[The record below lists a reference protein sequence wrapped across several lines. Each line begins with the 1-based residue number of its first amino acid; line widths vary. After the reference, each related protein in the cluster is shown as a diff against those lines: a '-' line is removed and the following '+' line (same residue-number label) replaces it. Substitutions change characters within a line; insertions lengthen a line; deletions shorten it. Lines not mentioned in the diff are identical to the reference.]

1 MPACFSYCP
10 MLKLPLPVFAQQLS
24 LIYGLDSEWETAIVK
39 EVY

>member
-1 MPACFSYCP
+1 
-10 MLKLPLPVFAQQLS
+10 MLKLPLSVFTQQLS